1 MLKDAKNTMHLVQK
15 KIYSFLIIILTRLLM
30 YYRHVNIFLNE
41 ILRQINVAQAHIQ
54 SAIFNR
60 LSTNLVVEQK
70 MLNKKISNIII
81 E

>member
-1 MLKDAKNTMHLVQK
+1 
-15 KIYSFLIIILTRLLM
+15 M